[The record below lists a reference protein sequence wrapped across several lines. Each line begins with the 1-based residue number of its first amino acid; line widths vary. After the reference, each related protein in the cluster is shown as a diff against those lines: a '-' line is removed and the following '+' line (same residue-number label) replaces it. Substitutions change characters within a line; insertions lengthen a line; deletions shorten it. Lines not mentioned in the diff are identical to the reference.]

1 MRNSAAK
8 KPFLCGKPRAL
19 RTTGVVCAIVAI
31 GAGCLFVHAA
41 WRLQRLQA
49 AIATW
54 SKVEGSISR
63 VHDFVRKSSFYVE
76 IYGNYPFTGKVHE
89 FRESWIRRELFDQD
103 NSESGQRDLLRL
115 AVNPKNPEEAIWR
128 PDLQLPRAAKK
139 YMNLRNTLIIG
150 SAVAVV
156 LLLFSAVFERK
167 LTHES

>member
-1 MRNSAAK
+1 METIRSPA
-8 KPFLCGKPRAL
+8 RS
-19 RTTGVVCAIVAI
+19 T
-31 GAGCLFVHAA
+31 
-41 WRLQRLQA
+41 
-49 AIATW
+49 
-54 SKVEGSISR
+54 S
-63 VHDFVRKSSFYVE
+63 FVRAGFVE
-76 IYGNYPFTGKVHE
+76 N
-89 FRESWIRRELFDQD
+89 QD

-167 LTHES
+167 ITHES